1 MRPQAGS
8 YTGWPVFF
16 RSHVRKKRPP
26 FPAGLLTRSLHGFMN
41 PPSLAPVPPT
51 PAEDAGR
58 LLEQGLVQH
67 RAGRLA
73 EALQVYESLLS
84 RFPEHADAL
93 HLTGEALYRQGR
105 AKLALNYVNRAIAKS
120 PHHFYFNTR
129 ATIFMHLGLANEA
142 QQDLRRAI
150 KAQANYPEAYVNLS
164 AVYRQQKK
172 FRQARDAAAEATRLA
187 PQVPAAW
194 NNAGAIDMEQDRFDD
209 AIAQF
214 QRALSLDARYAA
226 AHKNIGK
233 IRAHQ
238 KDWTAALA
246 SFEQAA
252 ADPLDVEASFMLSRA
267 LQNCGRQED
276 AIAPMQHAM
285 RRWPAEAR
293 HKALS
298 DPEGMA
304 ALYGVCGA
312 LEGASMRF
320 AESAELYRLALE
332 SLPEHELLLNNL
344 GTVNFR
350 LGHFDTAIE
359 VLKKALEV
367 HPRQVLARC
376 NLGVT
381 YVMAGRSK
389 AAIAE
394 FEQCLRDD
402 PGFMPAM
409 VWMLGEK
416 AHIAD
421 WNGVPEL
428 RARIAALLDDPAN
441 DQTVSSFILMSNY
454 DDARRLMNWTRR
466 SATLADRNTGI
477 RPFADAGA
485 RRTAPRIRV
494 GYYSFDFR
502 NHPVAHLTAELYGL
516 HDRGAFEVFVYS
528 YGPDDGH
535 PARARIAASAE
546 HFVDMHGQSIQQMAE
561 RIREDEIDILID
573 LSGDTRGAKPQVMAY
588 RAAPA
593 QLMWLGYMG
602 TSGTPSYDYLVSDN
616 FLSPPGT
623 EDCYTEKLLRLPET
637 FQVID
642 SKRPVSPRKATRA
655 EHGLPEDA
663 FVLCNFSQSFKIQP
677 ETFDAWVRIVQGI
690 PNAVLW
696 LAQGPEGFEQNL
708 RTQWDEAGLAPGR
721 LIVSPRMPVDQHLA
735 RIGLA
740 DLFIDTF
747 PYSSGAT
754 ANDVLWSGVPLLALT
769 GTTMVSRMAGSLLGA
784 IGLPELVAA
793 NHAEYVR
800 KAVHYATHPGEL
812 AALRARLAA
821 AKAARRGY
829 FDTPRF
835 VRHLEDGFRQIAA
848 RHREGLPAA
857 HIDVAPRPQEK

>member
-1 MRPQAGS
+1 
-8 YTGWPVFF
+8 
-16 RSHVRKKRPP
+16 
-26 FPAGLLTRSLHGFMN
+26 MN
-41 PPSLAPVPPT
+41 SPSLAPAPVT
-51 PAEDAGR
+51 SASDATS
-58 LLEQGLVQH
+58 LLEQGLSLH
-67 RAGRLA
+67 RVGRFA
-73 EALQVYESLLS
+73 EALQVYENLLS
-84 RFPEHADAL
+84 LFPEHADAL

-105 AKLALNYVNRAIAKS
+105 PKLALNYVNRAIAQS

-129 ATIFMHLGLANEA
+129 ATIFMHMGLLAEA

-150 KAQANYPEAYVNLS
+150 KALPNYPEAYVNLS

-172 FRQARDAAAEATRLA
+172 FRQAREAAAEATRLA

-194 NNAGAIDMEQDRFDD
+194 NNAGAIDMEQNRFDE
-209 AIAQF
+209 AVEQF
-214 QRALSLDARYAA
+214 MQALKLDQGYAT

-238 KDWTAALA
+238 KDWAGALT
-246 SFEQAA
+246 SLERAA
-252 ADPLDVEASFMLSRA
+252 ADPLDFEASYLLARA
-267 LQNCGRQED
+267 LLNGGRGED

-285 RRWPAEAR
+285 RNWSAEDR

-298 DPEGMA
+298 DPEGVA
-304 ALYGVCGA
+304 ALYGVCGT

-320 AESAELYRLALE
+320 NESAELYKLALE
-332 SLPEHELLLNNL
+332 SLPENESLLNNL

-350 LGHFDTAIE
+350 LGDYDKAIQ

-381 YVMAGRSK
+381 YVMAGQSET
-389 AAIAE
+389 AIAE

-402 PGFMPAM
+402 PNFMPAM
-409 VWMLGEK
+409 VWQLGER
-416 AHIAD
+416 AHIAR
-421 WNGVPEL
+421 WEGVPEL
-428 RARIAALLDDPAN
+428 RARIAAHLDNPSN
-441 DQTVSSFILMSNY
+441 DQTVSSFILMSSY
-454 DDARRLMNWTRR
+454 DDAQRLKTWTQR
-466 SATLADRNTGI
+466 SAELTDKTVNI
-477 RPFADAGA
+477 KPFADAGA
-485 RRTAPRIRV
+485 RRTSPRIRV

-502 NHPVAHLTAELYGL
+502 NHPVAHLTAELFAL
-516 HDRGAFEVFVYS
+516 HDRKDFEVFAYS

-535 PARARIAASAE
+535 PARARIAGSVE

-561 RIREDEIDILID
+561 RIREDEVDILID

-588 RAAPA
+588 HAAPA

-602 TSGTPSYDYLVSDN
+602 TSGTPNYDYLVSDN

-642 SKRPVSPRKATRA
+642 TKRPVNPHKATRA
-655 EHGLPEDA
+655 GHGLPEDA

-690 PNAVLW
+690 PDSVLW
-696 LAQGPEGFEQNL
+696 LAQGPNGFEQNL
-708 RTQWDEAGLAPGR
+708 RAHWEKAGLAPER

-754 ANDVLWSGVPLLALT
+754 ANDVLWSGVPLLALA
-769 GTTMVSRMAGSLLGA
+769 GSTMVSRMAGSLLGA
-784 IGLPELVAA
+784 IGLPELVAT
-793 NHAEYVR
+793 NHAEYVQ
-800 KAVHYATHPGEL
+800 KAVHYATHPDEL
-812 AALRARLAA
+812 AALRARLIA
-821 AKAARRGY
+821 AKEARRGY

-835 VRHLEDGFRQIAA
+835 VRHLEDGFRHIAA
-848 RHREGLPAA
+848 RSREGMPAE
-857 HIDVAPRPQEK
+857 HVSVALRPLEK

>member
-1 MRPQAGS
+1 
-8 YTGWPVFF
+8 V
-16 RSHVRKKRPP
+16 
-26 FPAGLLTRSLHGFMN
+26 LHRQ
-41 PPSLAPVPPT
+41 
-51 PAEDAGR
+51 GR
-58 LLEQGLVQH
+58 F
-67 RAGRLA
+67 A
-73 EALQVYESLLS
+73 EALQAYEHLLS

-105 AKLALNYVNRAIAKS
+105 PKLALNCVNRAIARS

-129 ATIFMHLGLANEA
+129 ATIFMHMGLLAEA

-150 KAQANYPEAYVNLS
+150 KAFPNYPEAYVNLS

-172 FRQARDAAAEATRLA
+172 FRQAREAAADATRLA
-187 PQVPAAW
+187 PQAPAAW
-194 NNAGAIDMEQDRFDD
+194 NNAGAIDMEQDRFDE
-209 AIAQF
+209 AIVQF
-214 QRALSLDARYAA
+214 DQALKLDPGYTS

-238 KDWTAALA
+238 KDWAAALA
-246 SFEQAA
+246 SLERAA
-252 ADPLDVEASFMLSRA
+252 ADPRDFEASYLLARA
-267 LQNCGRQED
+267 LLSAGRAED

-285 RRWPAEAR
+285 RNWPAEER

-298 DPEGMA
+298 DPEGVA

-312 LEGASMRF
+312 LEGVSMRF
-320 AESAELYRLALE
+320 TESAELYKLALE

-350 LGHFDTAIE
+350 LGRFDTAIE

-381 YVMAGRSK
+381 YVMAGQSE

-402 PGFMPAM
+402 PSFMPAM

-428 RARIAALLDDPAN
+428 REKIAAHLDNPGN

-454 DDARRLMNWTRR
+454 DDAARLMAWTQR
-466 SATLADRNTGI
+466 SAALADRNAAI
-477 RPFADAGA
+477 KPFSDAGA
-485 RRTAPRIRV
+485 RRTSPRIRV

-502 NHPVAHLTAELYGL
+502 NHPVAHLTAELFGR
-516 HDRGAFEVFVYS
+516 HDRKDFEVFAYS

-535 PARARIAASAE
+535 PARARIAASVE
-546 HFVDMHGQSIQQMAE
+546 HFVDMQGQSIQQMAE
-561 RIREDEIDILID
+561 RIREDEVDILID

-588 RAAPA
+588 HAAPA

-602 TSGTPSYDYLVSDN
+602 TSGTPNYDYLVSDN

-623 EDCYTEKLLRLPET
+623 EACYSEKLLRLPET

-642 SKRPVSPRKATRA
+642 SQRPTSSRKATRA
-655 EHGLPEDA
+655 DHGLPDDA

-677 ETFDAWVRIVQGI
+677 EMFAAWVRIVQRI

-696 LAQGPEGFEQNL
+696 LAQGPSGFEDNL
-708 RTQWDEAGLAPGR
+708 RAQWAAAGLPPQR
-721 LIVSPRMPVDQHLA
+721 LIVSPRMPIDEHLA
-735 RIGLA
+735 RIGLG

-754 ANDVLWSGVPLLALT
+754 ANDVLWAGVPLLALT

-793 NHAEYVR
+793 SHDDYVE
-800 KAVHYATHPGEL
+800 KAVYCATHPDEL
-812 AALRARLAA
+812 AVLRSRLAA
-821 AKAARRGY
+821 AKEARSGY

-848 RHREGLPAA
+848 RSREGLPAE
-857 HIDVAPRPQEK
+857 HISVALRPPGK

>member
-1 MRPQAGS
+1 MNS
-8 YTGWPVFF
+8 
-16 RSHVRKKRPP
+16 
-26 FPAGLLTRSLHGFMN
+26 PASALS
-41 PPSLAPVPPT
+41 
-51 PAEDAGR
+51 AEDAGR
-58 LLEQGLVQH
+58 LLQQGLALH
-67 RAGRLA
+67 REGRFA
-73 EALQVYESLLS
+73 EALQVYATLLAHV
-84 RFPEHADAL
+84 PGHADAL

-105 AKLALNYVNRAIAKS
+105 PKLALNYVNGAIARS

-129 ATIFMHLGLANEA
+129 ATIFMQLGLPAEA

-150 KAQANYPEAYVNLS
+150 KAQPGYAEAHVNLS

-172 FRQARDAAAEATRLA
+172 FRQASEAAAEATRLA

-194 NNAGAIDMEQDRFDD
+194 NNAGAIDMEQDRFDE

-214 QRALSLDARYAA
+214 QRALALDPNYAA

-238 KDWTAALA
+238 KDWPAAVDA
-246 SFEQAA
+246 MARAA
-252 ADPLDVEASFMLSRA
+252 ADPRDLEASFLLSKA
-267 LQNCGRQED
+267 LQGSGRVEE

-285 RRWPAEAR
+285 RNWPAEER
-293 HKALS
+293 HKALA
-298 DPEGMA
+298 DPDGVA
-304 ALYGVCGA
+304 ALYGICGA
-312 LEGASMRF
+312 LEGVSMRF

-344 GTVNFR
+344 GTANFR
-350 LGHFDTAIE
+350 LGQYGSAIE
-359 VLKKALEV
+359 ALKKALQA

-381 YVMAGRSK
+381 YVMSGRSE

-402 PGFMPAM
+402 PQFMPAM
-409 VWMLGEK
+409 VWLLGEK

-421 WNGVPEL
+421 WQGVPAL
-428 RARIAALLDDPAN
+428 RASIASLLDRPDN
-441 DQTVSSFILMSNY
+441 DQTVSSFILMSHY
-454 DDARRLMNWTRR
+454 DDARRLMEWTRR
-466 SATLADRNTGI
+466 GAALADAGTGI
-477 RPFADAGA
+477 QPFADRSA
-485 RRTAPRIRV
+485 RRNSPRIRV

-502 NHPVAHLTAELYGL
+502 NHPVAHLTAELFSR
-516 HDRGAFEVFVYS
+516 HDRKDFEVFVYS

-535 PARARIAASAE
+535 PARARIAAAAE
-546 HFVDMHGQSIQQMAE
+546 HFVDMHGQSIRQMAQ
-561 RIREDEIDILID
+561 RIREDELDILVD

-588 RAAPA
+588 HAAPA

-602 TSGTPSYDYLVSDN
+602 TSGTPNYDYLVSDN

-623 EDCYTEKLLRLPET
+623 EGAYTEKLLRMPET

-642 SKRPVSPRKATRA
+642 TQRPVNPHKATRA
-655 EHGLPEDA
+655 AHGLPEDA

-677 ETFDAWVRIVQGI
+677 ETFDAWVRIVREI

-696 LAQGPEGFEQNL
+696 LAQGPEGFERNL
-708 RTQWDEAGLAPGR
+708 RNQWEAAGLGSER

-769 GTTMVSRMAGSLLGA
+769 GTTMVSRMAGSLMGA

-793 NHAEYVR
+793 NHDEYVQ
-800 KAVHYATHPGEL
+800 KAVHCATHPQEL

-821 AKAARRGY
+821 ARDARRGY

-848 RHREGLPAA
+848 RSRQGLPAA
-857 HIDVAPRPQEK
+857 HVDVAARPQDK

>member
-1 MRPQAGS
+1 
-8 YTGWPVFF
+8 
-16 RSHVRKKRPP
+16 
-26 FPAGLLTRSLHGFMN
+26 MN
-41 PPSLAPVPPT
+41 PPSLAPAPSI
-51 PAEDAGR
+51 PAANAGQ
-58 LLEQGLVQH
+58 LLEQGLALH
-67 RAGRLA
+67 RVGRFA
-73 EALQVYESLLS
+73 EALQVYEALLS
-84 RFPEHADAL
+84 LFPDHADAL
-93 HLTGEALYRQGR
+93 HLSGEALYRQGR
-105 AKLALNYVNRAIAKS
+105 PKLALNYVNRAIARS

-129 ATIFMHLGLANEA
+129 ATIFMHMGLPAEA

-150 KAQANYPEAYVNLS
+150 KAQPNYPEAYVNLS

-172 FRQARDAAAEATRLA
+172 FRQAREAAAEATRLA
-187 PQVPAAW
+187 PQAPAAW
-194 NNAGAIDMEQDRFDD
+194 NNAGAIDMEQDRFDE

-214 QRALSLDARYAA
+214 SQALALDPGYAA

-238 KDWTAALA
+238 KDWAAALG
-246 SFEQAA
+246 SYEQAA
-252 ADPLDVEASFMLSRA
+252 ADPMDCEAAFMLSRA
-267 LQNCGRQED
+267 LQACGRIEE
-276 AIAPMQHAM
+276 AIAPMQRAM
-285 RRWPAEAR
+285 RNWPAEER

-298 DPEGMA
+298 DPEGVA

-312 LEGASMRF
+312 LEGVSMRF
-320 AESAELYRLALE
+320 GESAELYRLALE

-350 LGHFDTAIE
+350 LGRFDTAIE
-359 VLKKALEV
+359 VLKRALEV

-381 YVMAGRSK
+381 YVMAGQSK
-389 AAIAE
+389 EAIAE

-402 PGFMPAM
+402 PDFMPAM

-428 RARIAALLDDPAN
+428 RERIATLLDNPSN

-454 DDARRLMNWTRR
+454 DDARRLMNWTQR
-466 SATLADRNTGI
+466 SALLADRNAAI

-485 RRTAPRIRV
+485 RRTSPRIRV
-494 GYYSFDFR
+494 GYFSFDFR
-502 NHPVAHLTAELYGL
+502 NHPVAHLTAELYGQ
-516 HDRGAFEVFVYS
+516 HDRKEFEVFVYS

-535 PARARIAASAE
+535 PARARIASSVE
-546 HFVDMHGQSIQQMAE
+546 HFVDMQGQSIQQMAE
-561 RIREDEIDILID
+561 RIRDDEIDILVD

-588 RAAPA
+588 HAAPA

-602 TSGTPSYDYLVSDN
+602 TSGTPNYDYLVSDN

-623 EDCYTEKLLRLPET
+623 EDCYSEKLLRLPET

-642 SKRPVSPRKATRA
+642 TKRPTNPHRPTRA
-655 EHGLPEDA
+655 EHGLPDDA

-677 ETFDAWVRIVQGI
+677 ETFEAWVRIVQGI
-690 PNAVLW
+690 PNSVLW
-696 LAQGPEGFEQNL
+696 LAQGPNGFEQNL
-708 RTQWDEAGLAPGR
+708 RAQWEKAGLPAQR

-769 GTTMVSRMAGSLLGA
+769 GTTMVSRMAGSLLHA
-784 IGLPELVAA
+784 IGLPELVAT
-793 NHAEYVR
+793 NHAEYVS
-800 KAVHYATHPGEL
+800 KAIHYATHPEEL
-812 AALRARLAA
+812 ASLRSRLAR
-821 AKAARRGY
+821 AKDTRSGY

-835 VRHLEDGFRQIAA
+835 VRHLEDGYRQIAA
-848 RHREGLPAA
+848 RSREGLPAA
-857 HIDVAPRPQEK
+857 HVDVAARALEK

>member
-1 MRPQAGS
+1 
-8 YTGWPVFF
+8 
-16 RSHVRKKRPP
+16 
-26 FPAGLLTRSLHGFMN
+26 MN
-41 PPSLAPVPPT
+41 SPSLASAPST
-51 PAEDAGR
+51 SAADAGS
-58 LLEQGLVQH
+58 LLEQGLVLH
-67 RAGRLA
+67 RVGRFA
-73 EALQVYESLLS
+73 EAIQVYEALLS

-105 AKLALNYVNRAIAKS
+105 PKLALNYVNRAIARS

-129 ATIFMHLGLANEA
+129 ATIFMHMGLPAEA
-142 QQDLRRAI
+142 QQDLHRAI
-150 KAQANYPEAYVNLS
+150 KALPNYPEAYVNLS

-172 FRQARDAAAEATRLA
+172 FRQAREAAAEATRLA
-187 PQVPAAW
+187 PQAPAAW
-194 NNAGAIDMEQDRFDD
+194 NNAGAIDMEQDRFDE
-209 AIAQF
+209 AIVQF
-214 QRALSLDARYAA
+214 HQALALDPGYAA

-238 KDWTAALA
+238 KDWAAALD
-246 SFEQAA
+246 SYERAA
-252 ADPLDVEASFMLSRA
+252 ANQQDCEAAFMLSRA
-267 LQNCGRQED
+267 LQSCGRTEES
-276 AIAPMQHAM
+276 IAPMQRAM
-285 RRWPAEAR
+285 RNWPAEER

-298 DPEGMA
+298 DPEGVA

-312 LEGASMRF
+312 LEGVSMRF
-320 AESAELYRLALE
+320 AESAELYKLALE

-344 GTVNFR
+344 GTANFR
-350 LGHFDTAIE
+350 LGRFDTAIE

-381 YVMAGRSK
+381 YVMAGQSE

-402 PGFMPAM
+402 PDFMPAM

-416 AHIAD
+416 AHIAE
-421 WNGVPEL
+421 WSGVPEL
-428 RARIAALLDDPAN
+428 RARIAALLDNPNN

-454 DDARRLMNWTRR
+454 DDARRLMNWTQR

-502 NHPVAHLTAELYGL
+502 NHPVAHLTAELYGQ
-516 HDRGAFEVFVYS
+516 HDRKDFEIFVYS

-573 LSGDTRGAKPQVMAY
+573 LSGDTRGAKPQIMAY
-588 RAAPA
+588 HAAPA

-602 TSGTPSYDYLVSDN
+602 TSGTPNYDYLVSDN

-642 SKRPVSPRKATRA
+642 TKRPVNPHKATRA

-677 ETFDAWVRIVQGI
+677 ETFEAWVRIVQGI
-690 PNAVLW
+690 PNSVLW
-696 LAQGPEGFEQNL
+696 LAQGPHGFEHNL
-708 RTQWDEAGLAPGR
+708 RAQWDKAGLPAGR

-784 IGLPELVAA
+784 IGLPELVAT
-793 NHAEYVR
+793 NHDEYVA
-800 KAVHYATHPGEL
+800 KAVHYATHPEEL

-821 AKAARRGY
+821 AKDARHGY

-848 RHREGLPAA
+848 RSREGLPAA
-857 HIDVAPRPQEK
+857 HVDVAPRSLEK

>member
-1 MRPQAGS
+1 
-8 YTGWPVFF
+8 
-16 RSHVRKKRPP
+16 
-26 FPAGLLTRSLHGFMN
+26 MN
-41 PPSLAPVPPT
+41 PPSLAPAPSI
-51 PAEDAGR
+51 PAANAGQ
-58 LLEQGLVQH
+58 LLEQGLALH
-67 RAGRLA
+67 RVGRFA
-73 EALQVYESLLS
+73 EALQVYEALLS
-84 RFPEHADAL
+84 LFPDHADAL
-93 HLTGEALYRQGR
+93 HLSGEALYRQGR
-105 AKLALNYVNRAIAKS
+105 PKLALNYVNRAIARS

-129 ATIFMHLGLANEA
+129 ATIFMHMGLPNEA

-150 KAQANYPEAYVNLS
+150 KAQPNYPEAYVNLS

-172 FRQARDAAAEATRLA
+172 FRQAREAAAEATRLA
-187 PQVPAAW
+187 PQAPAAW
-194 NNAGAIDMEQDRFDD
+194 NNAGAIDMEQDRFDE

-214 QRALSLDARYAA
+214 GRALALDPGYAA

-238 KDWTAALA
+238 KDWAAA
-246 SFEQAA
+246 VDSYAHAA
-252 ADPLDVEASFMLSRA
+252 ADPMDCEAAFMLSRA
-267 LQNCGRQED
+267 LQACGRIEE
-276 AIAPMQHAM
+276 AIEPMQRAM
-285 RRWPAEAR
+285 RNWPAEER

-298 DPEGMA
+298 DPEGVA

-312 LEGASMRF
+312 LEGVSMRF
-320 AESAELYRLALE
+320 AESAELYKLALE

-350 LGHFDTAIE
+350 LGRFDTAIE
-359 VLKKALEV
+359 VLKRALEV

-381 YVMAGRSK
+381 YVMAGQSK
-389 AAIAE
+389 EAIAE

-402 PGFMPAM
+402 PDFMPAM

-421 WNGVPEL
+421 WSGVPEL
-428 RARIAALLDDPAN
+428 RERIAALLDNPSN

-454 DDARRLMNWTRR
+454 DDARRLMNWTQR
-466 SATLADRNTGI
+466 SALLADRNAAI

-485 RRTAPRIRV
+485 RRTSPRIRV
-494 GYYSFDFR
+494 GYFSFDFR
-502 NHPVAHLTAELYGL
+502 NHPVAHLTAELYGQ
-516 HDRGAFEVFVYS
+516 HDRKEFEVFVYS

-535 PARARIAASAE
+535 PARARIASSVE
-546 HFVDMHGQSIQQMAE
+546 HFVDLQGQSIQQMAE
-561 RIREDEIDILID
+561 RIRDDEIDILVD

-588 RAAPA
+588 HAAPA

-602 TSGTPSYDYLVSDN
+602 TSGTPNYDYLVSDN

-623 EDCYTEKLLRLPET
+623 EDCYSEKLLRLPET

-642 SKRPVSPRKATRA
+642 TKRPTNPHRPTRA
-655 EHGLPEDA
+655 EHGLPDDA

-677 ETFDAWVRIVQGI
+677 ETFEAWVRIVQGI
-690 PNAVLW
+690 PNSVLW
-696 LAQGPEGFEQNL
+696 LAQGPNGFEQNL
-708 RTQWDEAGLAPGR
+708 RAQWEKAGLPAQR

-769 GTTMVSRMAGSLLGA
+769 GTTMVSRMAGSLLHA
-784 IGLPELVAA
+784 IGLPELVAT
-793 NHAEYVR
+793 NHAEYVS
-800 KAVHYATHPGEL
+800 KAIHYATHPEEL
-812 AALRARLAA
+812 ASLRSRLAR
-821 AKAARRGY
+821 AKDTRSGY

-835 VRHLEDGFRQIAA
+835 VRHLEDGYRQIAA
-848 RHREGLPAA
+848 RSREGLPAA
-857 HIDVAPRPQEK
+857 HVDVVPRALEK

>member
-1 MRPQAGS
+1 
-8 YTGWPVFF
+8 
-16 RSHVRKKRPP
+16 
-26 FPAGLLTRSLHGFMN
+26 MN
-41 PPSLAPVPPT
+41 SSSLAPAPST
-51 PAEDAGR
+51 PAADAGQ
-58 LLEQGLVQH
+58 LLEQGLALH
-67 RAGRLA
+67 RVGRFA
-73 EALQVYESLLS
+73 EAIQVYEALLS

-105 AKLALNYVNRAIAKS
+105 SKLALNYVNRAIARS

-129 ATIFMHLGLANEA
+129 ATIFMHMGLPNEA

-150 KAQANYPEAYVNLS
+150 KTQPHYPEAYVNLS

-172 FRQARDAAAEATRLA
+172 FRQAREAAAEATRLA
-187 PQVPAAW
+187 PQAPAAW
-194 NNAGAIDMEQDRFDD
+194 NNAGAIDMEQDRFDE
-209 AIAQF
+209 AIVQF
-214 QRALSLDARYAA
+214 RQALALDGNYGA

-238 KDWTAALA
+238 KDWAAALDSYA
-246 SFEQAA
+246 HAA
-252 ADPLDVEASFMLSRA
+252 ADPLDCEAAFMLSRA
-267 LQNCGRQED
+267 LQACGRIEE
-276 AIAPMQHAM
+276 AIEPMQRAM
-285 RRWPAEAR
+285 RNWSAEER

-298 DPEGMA
+298 DPEGVA

-312 LEGASMRF
+312 LEGVSMRF

-344 GTVNFR
+344 GTANFR
-350 LGHFDTAIE
+350 LGRFDTAIE

-389 AAIAE
+389 EAIAE

-402 PGFMPAM
+402 PDFMPAM

-428 RARIAALLDDPAN
+428 RERIAALLDNPSN

-454 DDARRLMNWTRR
+454 DDARRLMNWTQR
-466 SATLADRNTGI
+466 SALLADRNAAI

-485 RRTAPRIRV
+485 RRTSPRIRV

-502 NHPVAHLTAELYGL
+502 NHPVAHLTAELYGQ
-516 HDRGAFEVFVYS
+516 HDRKDFEVFVYS

-546 HFVDMHGQSIQQMAE
+546 HFVDLQGQSIQQMAE
-561 RIREDEIDILID
+561 RIREDEIDILVD

-588 RAAPA
+588 HAAPA

-602 TSGTPSYDYLVSDN
+602 TSGTPNYDYLVSDN

-623 EDCYTEKLLRLPET
+623 EDCYSEKLLRLPET

-642 SKRPVSPRKATRA
+642 TKRPVNPHRPTRA

-677 ETFDAWVRIVQGI
+677 ETFEAWVRIVQGI
-690 PNAVLW
+690 PNSVLW
-696 LAQGPEGFEQNL
+696 LAQGPNGFEQNL
-708 RTQWDEAGLAPGR
+708 RAQWEKAGLATER

-769 GTTMVSRMAGSLLGA
+769 GTTMVSRMAGSLLRA

-793 NHAEYVR
+793 SHEEYVH
-800 KAVHYATHPGEL
+800 KAVHYATHPDEL
-812 AALRARLAA
+812 ADLRGRLAA
-821 AKAARRGY
+821 AKDARRGY

-835 VRHLEDGFRQIAA
+835 VRHLEDGYRQIAA
-848 RHREGLPAA
+848 RSREGLPAA
-857 HIDVAPRPQEK
+857 HVDVAPRALEK

>member
-1 MRPQAGS
+1 MTTSSIA
-8 YTGWPVFF
+8 
-16 RSHVRKKRPP
+16 
-26 FPAGLLTRSLHGFMN
+26 PA
-41 PPSLAPVPPT
+41 
-51 PAEDAGR
+51 PATFEENAKADASA
-58 LLEQGLVQH
+58 LLEQGLALH
-67 RAGRLA
+67 RQGRLA
-73 EALQVYESLLS
+73 EALQIYQALLS
-84 RFPEHADAL
+84 RFPGHADAL

-105 AKLALNYVNRAIAKS
+105 PRLALNHVNQAIAQS

-129 ATIFMHLGLANEA
+129 ATIFMHLNLLAEA

-150 KAQANYPEAYVNLS
+150 KAFANYPEAYINLS

-172 FRQARDAAAEATRLA
+172 FRQAREAAADATRLA
-187 PQVPAAW
+187 PHAPAAW
-194 NNAGAIDMEQDRFDD
+194 NNAGAIDMEQDRFDE
-209 AIAQF
+209 AVLHF
-214 QRALSLDARYAA
+214 QQALKLDANYTA

-238 KDWTAALA
+238 KDWTGALA
-246 SFEQAA
+246 SLEPAA
-252 ADPLDVEASFMLSRA
+252 ADPRDLEASYLLSRA
-267 LQNCGRQED
+267 LLSAGRPGD

-285 RRWPAEAR
+285 RNWPAEER

-298 DPEGMA
+298 DPEGVA

-312 LEGASMRF
+312 LEGVSMRF
-320 AESAELYRLALE
+320 AESAELYKIALD

-367 HPRQVLARC
+367 HPKQVLARC

-381 YVMAGRSK
+381 YVMAGQSE
-389 AAIAE
+389 AAIAQ
-394 FEQCLRDD
+394 FEQCLRDA
-402 PGFMPAM
+402 PNFMPAM

-421 WNGVPEL
+421 WRGVPEL
-428 RARIAALLDDPAN
+428 REKIATLLDTPGN

-454 DDARRLMNWTRR
+454 DDARRLMAWTQR
-466 SATLADRNTGI
+466 SAALADRNVGI
-477 RPFADAGA
+477 QPFADAGA
-485 RRTAPRIRV
+485 LRTSPRIRV

-502 NHPVAHLTAELYGL
+502 NHPVAHLTAELFAR
-516 HDRGAFEVFVYS
+516 HDRKDFEVFAYS

-535 PARARIAASAE
+535 PARARIASSAE
-546 HFVDMHGQSIQQMAE
+546 HFVDMQGQSIQQMAE
-561 RIREDEIDILID
+561 RIREDEVDILID

-602 TSGTPSYDYLVSDN
+602 TSGTPNYDYLVSDN

-623 EDCYTEKLLRLPET
+623 EDCYSEKLLRLPET

-642 SKRPVSPRKATRA
+642 SQRPTNPQKATRA
-655 EHGLPEDA
+655 DHGLPEDA

-677 ETFDAWVRIVQGI
+677 ETFAAWVRIVRRI

-696 LAQGPEGFEQNL
+696 LAQGPNGFETNL
-708 RTQWDEAGLAPGR
+708 RAQWEAAGLPAER
-721 LIVSPRMPVDQHLA
+721 LIVSPRMPIDRHLA

-754 ANDVLWSGVPLLALT
+754 ANDVLWAGVPLLALT

-784 IGLPELVAA
+784 IGLPELVATTRD
-793 NHAEYVR
+793 EYVE
-800 KAVHYATHPGEL
+800 KAVHYATRRDEL
-812 AALRARLAA
+812 AVLRGRLAE
-821 AKAARRGY
+821 AKDARRGY

-848 RHREGLPAA
+848 RSREGLPPA
-857 HIDVAPRPQEK
+857 HIGVALRPLEK

>member
-1 MRPQAGS
+1 MTSSSIA
-8 YTGWPVFF
+8 
-16 RSHVRKKRPP
+16 
-26 FPAGLLTRSLHGFMN
+26 PAPATSGDD
-41 PPSLAPVPPT
+41 AP
-51 PAEDAGR
+51 R
-58 LLEQGLVQH
+58 MLEQGLVLH
-67 RAGRLA
+67 RQGQFAQ
-73 EALQVYESLLS
+73 ALQVYENLLS
-84 RFPEHADAL
+84 RFPQHADAL

-105 AKLALNYVNRAIAKS
+105 PKLALNYVNRAIALS
-120 PHHFYFNTR
+120 AHHFYFNTR
-129 ATIFMHLGLANEA
+129 ATIFMHMGLLAEA
-142 QQDLRRAI
+142 QQDLKRAI
-150 KAQANYPEAYVNLS
+150 KALPNYPAAYINLS

-172 FRQARDAAAEATRLA
+172 FRQAREAAADATRLA
-187 PQVPAAW
+187 PDAPAAW
-194 NNAGAIDMEQDRFDD
+194 NNAGAIDMEQDRFDE
-209 AIAQF
+209 AVAQF
-214 QRALSLDARYAA
+214 EQALKLDPGYTS

-238 KDWTAALA
+238 KDWAGALA
-246 SFEQAA
+246 SLEKAA
-252 ADPLDVEASFMLSRA
+252 ADPRDFEASYLLARA
-267 LQNCGRQED
+267 LLNAGRTEE

-285 RRWPAEAR
+285 RNWPAEER

-298 DPEGMA
+298 DPEGVA

-312 LEGASMRF
+312 LEGVSMRF
-320 AESAELYRLALE
+320 GESAELYKLALE

-359 VLKKALEV
+359 VLKKALAV
-367 HPRQVLARC
+367 HPKQVLARC

-381 YVMAGRSK
+381 YVMAGQSE

-402 PGFMPAM
+402 PNFMPAM

-421 WNGVPEL
+421 WLGVPEL
-428 RARIAALLDDPAN
+428 REKIAAHLDTPGN

-454 DDARRLMNWTRR
+454 DDARKLMTWTQR
-466 SATLADRNTGI
+466 SARLADRNAGI
-477 RPFADAGA
+477 KPFADAAA
-485 RRTAPRIRV
+485 RRTSPRIRV

-502 NHPVAHLTAELYGL
+502 NHPVAHLTAELFAR
-516 HDRGAFEVFVYS
+516 HDRKDFEVFAYS

-535 PARARIAASAE
+535 PARARIAASVE
-546 HFVDMHGQSIQQMAE
+546 HFVDMQGQSIQQMAE
-561 RIREDEIDILID
+561 RIREDDVDILVD

-588 RAAPA
+588 HAAPA

-602 TSGTPSYDYLVSDN
+602 TSGTPNYDYLVSDN

-623 EDCYTEKLLRLPET
+623 EDCYSEKLLRLPET

-642 SKRPVSPRKATRA
+642 SQRPTSSIRATRA
-655 EHGLPEDA
+655 DHGLPDDA

-677 ETFDAWVRIVQGI
+677 EMFAAWVRIVQRI

-696 LAQGPEGFEQNL
+696 LAQGPNGFEPNL
-708 RTQWDEAGLAPGR
+708 RAHWLAAGLPPER
-721 LIVSPRMPVDQHLA
+721 LIVSPRMPIDQHLA
-735 RIGLA
+735 RIGLG

-754 ANDVLWSGVPLLALT
+754 ANDVLWAGVPLLALA

-784 IGLPELVAA
+784 IGLPELVATS
-793 NHAEYVR
+793 HDDYVE

-812 AALRARLAA
+812 AELRSRLAA
-821 AKAARRGY
+821 AKEARRGY

-848 RHREGLPAA
+848 RNREGLASE
-857 HIDVAPRPQEK
+857 HVSVALHPLEN

>member
-1 MRPQAGS
+1 MNS
-8 YTGWPVFF
+8 
-16 RSHVRKKRPP
+16 
-26 FPAGLLTRSLHGFMN
+26 PA
-41 PPSLAPVPPT
+41 LAPSPIASAAF
-51 PAEDAGR
+51 AEDAGQ
-58 LLEQGLVQH
+58 LLEQGLTLH
-67 RAGRLA
+67 RVGRFA
-73 EALQVYESLLS
+73 EALRVYEHMLS
-84 RFPEHADAL
+84 RFPEQADAL

-105 AKLALNYVNRAIAKS
+105 PRLALNYVNRAIAQS
-120 PHHFYFNTR
+120 PHPFYFNTR
-129 ATIFMHLGLANEA
+129 ATIFMHIGLLAEA
-142 QQDLRRAI
+142 QQDLSRAI
-150 KAQANYPEAYVNLS
+150 KALPNYPEAYVNLS

-172 FRQARDAAAEATRLA
+172 IRQAREAAAEATRLA
-187 PQVPAAW
+187 PLAPAAW
-194 NNAGAIDMEQDRFDD
+194 NNAGAIDMEQNRFDE
-209 AIAQF
+209 AVAQF
-214 QRALSLDARYAA
+214 MQALKLDQNYTT

-238 KDWTAALA
+238 KDWAGALT
-246 SFEQAA
+246 SLERAA
-252 ADPLDVEASFMLSRA
+252 ADPLDFEASYLLARA
-267 LQNCGRQED
+267 LLSGGRAED

-285 RRWPAEAR
+285 RSWSAEDR
-293 HKALS
+293 HKVLS
-298 DPEGMA
+298 DPEGIT
-304 ALYGVCGA
+304 ALYGVCGT

-320 AESAELYRLALE
+320 DESAELYKLALE
-332 SLPEHELLLNNL
+332 SLPENELLLNNL

-350 LGHFDTAIE
+350 QGDYDKAIE
-359 VLKKALEV
+359 VLRKALEA

-381 YVMAGRSK
+381 YVMAGQSE

-402 PGFMPAM
+402 ANFMPAM

-416 AHIAD
+416 SHIARWD
-421 WNGVPEL
+421 GVPEL
-428 RARIAALLDDPAN
+428 RARIASLLDNPTN
-441 DQTVSSFILMSNY
+441 DQAVSSFILMSNY
-454 DDARRLMNWTRR
+454 DDARRLMSWTHR
-466 SATLADRNTGI
+466 SATLADKSSTI

-516 HDRGAFEVFVYS
+516 HDRKDFEVFVYS

-535 PARARIAASAE
+535 PARARIAASVE

-588 RAAPA
+588 HTAPA

-602 TSGTPSYDYLVSDN
+602 TSGSANYDYLVSDN

-642 SKRPVSPRKATRA
+642 TRRPVNPLKATRA
-655 EHGLPEDA
+655 AHGLPDDA

-677 ETFDAWVRIVQGI
+677 ETFDAWTRIVQGI

-696 LAQGPEGFEQNL
+696 LAQGPNGFEQNL
-708 RTQWDEAGLAPGR
+708 RAQWHKAGLAAER

-769 GTTMVSRMAGSLLGA
+769 GSTMVSRMAGSLLGA
-784 IGLPELVAA
+784 IGLPELVAT
-793 NHAEYVR
+793 NHAEYVQ
-800 KAVHYATHPGEL
+800 KAIHYATHPDEL
-812 AALRARLAA
+812 AALRARLVAT
-821 AKAARRGY
+821 KDARRGY
-829 FDTPRF
+829 FDTPRL

-848 RHREGLPAA
+848 RSREGLPAA
-857 HIDVAPRPQEK
+857 HVSVAPRPLEK

>member
-1 MRPQAGS
+1 MTTSSIAPE
-8 YTGWPVFF
+8 
-16 RSHVRKKRPP
+16 
-26 FPAGLLTRSLHGFMN
+26 PATSEVN
-41 PPSLAPVPPT
+41 APL
-51 PAEDAGR
+51 
-58 LLEQGLVQH
+58 LLEQGLVLH
-67 RAGRLA
+67 RQGQFA
-73 EALQVYESLLS
+73 EALQVYENLLA

-105 AKLALNYVNRAIAKS
+105 PRLALNYVNRAIARS

-129 ATIFMHLGLANEA
+129 ATIFMHMGLLAEA

-150 KAQANYPEAYVNLS
+150 QALPNYPEAYVNLS

-172 FRQARDAAAEATRLA
+172 FRQAREAAADATRLA
-187 PQVPAAW
+187 PQAPAAW
-194 NNAGAIDMEQDRFDD
+194 NNAGAIDMEQDRFDE
-209 AIAQF
+209 AVVQF
-214 QRALSLDARYAA
+214 QQALKLDPNYTT

-238 KDWTAALA
+238 KDWAGALA
-246 SFEQAA
+246 SLEQAA
-252 ADPLDVEASFMLSRA
+252 TDPRDFEASYLLARA
-267 LQNCGRQED
+267 LLSAGRTED

-285 RRWPAEAR
+285 RNWPAEER

-298 DPEGMA
+298 DPEGVA

-312 LEGASMRF
+312 LEGVSMRF
-320 AESAELYRLALE
+320 AESAELYKLALE

-381 YVMAGRSK
+381 YVMAGQSK

-402 PGFMPAM
+402 PNFMPAM

-428 RARIAALLDDPAN
+428 REKIAAHLDTPGN

-454 DDARRLMNWTRR
+454 DDARRLMTWTQR
-466 SATLADRNTGI
+466 SATLADKNAGI
-477 RPFADAGA
+477 KPFADAGA
-485 RRTAPRIRV
+485 RRTSPRIRV

-502 NHPVAHLTAELYGL
+502 NHPVAHLTAELFAR
-516 HDRGAFEVFVYS
+516 HDRKDFEVFAYS

-535 PARARIAASAE
+535 PARARIAASVE
-546 HFVDMHGQSIQQMAE
+546 HFVDMEGQSIQQMAE
-561 RIREDEIDILID
+561 RIREDEVDILID

-588 RAAPA
+588 HAAPA

-623 EDCYTEKLLRLPET
+623 EACYSEKLLRLPET

-642 SKRPVSPRKATRA
+642 SQRPTNSKKATRA
-655 EHGLPEDA
+655 DHGLPDDA

-677 ETFDAWVRIVQGI
+677 EMFAAWVRIVQRI

-696 LAQGPEGFEQNL
+696 LAQGPNGFEPNL
-708 RTQWDEAGLAPGR
+708 RAQWVAAGLPAER
-721 LIVSPRMPVDQHLA
+721 LIVSPRMPIDQHLA
-735 RIGLA
+735 RIGLG

-754 ANDVLWSGVPLLALT
+754 ANDVLWAGVPLLALT

-784 IGLPELVAA
+784 IGLPELVATS
-793 NHAEYVR
+793 HDDYVE
-800 KAVHYATHPGEL
+800 KAVHCATHPDEL
-812 AALRARLAA
+812 AVLRNRLAA
-821 AKAARRGY
+821 AKESRSGY

-835 VRHLEDGFRQIAA
+835 VQHLEDGFRQIAA
-848 RHREGLPAA
+848 RSREGLPPE
-857 HIDVAPRPQEK
+857 HIGVALRPLEK

>member
-1 MRPQAGS
+1 
-8 YTGWPVFF
+8 
-16 RSHVRKKRPP
+16 
-26 FPAGLLTRSLHGFMN
+26 MN
-41 PPSLAPVPPT
+41 SSALAPSPPLS
-51 PAEDAGR
+51 AEDAGR
-58 LLEQGLVQH
+58 LLEQGLTLH
-67 RAGRLA
+67 RVGRFA
-73 EALQVYESLLS
+73 QALQIYADLLH
-84 RFPEHADAL
+84 RVPEHADAL

-105 AKLALNYVNRAIAKS
+105 PRLALNYVNRAIAQS
-120 PHHFYFNTR
+120 QHPFYFNTR
-129 ATIFMHLGLANEA
+129 ATIFMHLGLLPEA
-142 QQDLRRAI
+142 QQDLSRAI
-150 KAQANYPEAYVNLS
+150 KALPNYPEAYVNLS

-172 FRQARDAAAEATRLA
+172 FRQARDAASQATRLA
-187 PQVPAAW
+187 PLVPAAW
-194 NNAGAIDMEQDRFDD
+194 NNAGAIDMEQNRFDE
-209 AIAQF
+209 ALGQF
-214 QRALSLDARYAA
+214 MQALKLDPKYTT

-238 KDWTAALA
+238 KDWSGALDSLA
-246 SFEQAA
+246 QAA
-252 ADPLDVEASFMLSRA
+252 ADPLDFEASYLLARA
-267 LQNCGRQED
+267 LLDGGRAQE

-285 RRWPAEAR
+285 RGWSAEDR
-293 HKALS
+293 HKVLS
-298 DPEGMA
+298 DPEGIA
-304 ALYGVCGA
+304 ALYGVCGT

-320 AESAELYRLALE
+320 DESAELYKLALE
-332 SLPEHELLLNNL
+332 SLPENELLLNNL

-350 LGHFDTAIE
+350 LGDYDKAIE
-359 VLKKALEV
+359 VLRKALEA

-381 YVMAGRSK
+381 YVMAGQSE

-402 PGFMPAM
+402 PAFMPAM

-416 AHIAD
+416 AHIAHWD
-421 WNGVPEL
+421 GVPEL
-428 RARIAALLDDPAN
+428 RARIASHLDNPAN
-441 DQTVSSFILMSNY
+441 DQAVSSFILMSNY
-454 DDARRLMNWTRR
+454 DDARRLKDWTQR
-466 SATLADRNTGI
+466 SATVADKASTI
-477 RPFADAGA
+477 KPFADAGA
-485 RRTAPRIRV
+485 RRASPRIRV

-516 HDRGAFEVFVYS
+516 HDRKDFEVFVYS

-588 RAAPA
+588 HTAPA

-602 TSGTPSYDYLVSDN
+602 TSGSTNYDYLVSDN
-616 FLSPPGT
+616 FLSPQGT

-642 SKRPVSPRKATRA
+642 TKRPVNPHKATRA
-655 EHGLPEDA
+655 AHGLPEDA

-690 PNAVLW
+690 PNSVLW
-696 LAQGPEGFEQNL
+696 LAQGPNGFEQNL
-708 RTQWDEAGLAPGR
+708 RAHWEKAGLAAER

-769 GTTMVSRMAGSLLGA
+769 GSTMVSRMAGSLLGA

-793 NHAEYVR
+793 NHAEYVA
-800 KAVHYATHPGEL
+800 KAIHYATHPDEL
-812 AALRARLAA
+812 AVLRARLAA
-821 AKAARRGY
+821 AKEARRGY

-848 RHREGLPAA
+848 RSREGLPAA
-857 HIDVAPRPQEK
+857 HVDVALRPPEN

>member
-1 MRPQAGS
+1 
-8 YTGWPVFF
+8 
-16 RSHVRKKRPP
+16 
-26 FPAGLLTRSLHGFMN
+26 MN
-41 PPSLAPVPPT
+41 SPSLAPAPAA

-58 LLEQGLVQH
+58 LLEQGLGLH
-67 RAGRLA
+67 RVGRFA
-73 EALQVYESLLS
+73 EALQVYEHLLS

-105 AKLALNYVNRAIAKS
+105 PKLALNYVNRAIART

-129 ATIFMHLGLANEA
+129 ATIFMHMGLLAEA
-142 QQDLRRAI
+142 QQDLRRAV
-150 KAQANYPEAYVNLS
+150 KAQPNYPEAYVNLS

-172 FRQARDAAAEATRLA
+172 FRQAREAAAEATRLA
-187 PQVPAAW
+187 PQAPAAW
-194 NNAGAIDMEQDRFDD
+194 NNAGAIDMEQDRFDE
-209 AIAQF
+209 AVEQF
-214 QRALSLDARYAA
+214 ARALGLDPGYIV

-238 KDWTAALA
+238 NDWTGALA
-246 SFEQAA
+246 SLEQAQTEPP
-252 ADPLDVEASFMLSRA
+252 DFEASYLLARA
-267 LQNCGRQED
+267 LIHCGRNED
-276 AIAPMQHAM
+276 AVSPMQRAM
-285 RRWPAEAR
+285 RHSTIEVRAR
-293 HKALS
+293 ALS
-298 DPEGMA
+298 EPDAMA
-304 ALYGVCGA
+304 ALYGVCA
-312 LEGASMRF
+312 TLEGAAMRF
-320 AESAELYRLALE
+320 GESAELYRLALE
-332 SLPEHELLLNNL
+332 SMPEQEALLNNL
-344 GTVNFR
+344 GANNFR
-350 LGHFDTAIE
+350 QGHYDAAIE
-359 VLKKALEV
+359 VLKKALEL
-367 HPRQVLARC
+367 HPGQVLARC

-381 YVMAGRSK
+381 YVMAGQSE

-394 FEQCLRDD
+394 FEQCMRDD
-402 PGFMPAM
+402 PDFMPAM
-409 VWMLGEK
+409 VWLLGEK
-416 AHIAD
+416 AHIARWD
-421 WNGVPEL
+421 GTPEL
-428 RARIAALLDDPAN
+428 RERIATRLDRPDN
-441 DQTVSSFILMSNY
+441 DQTASSFILMSNY
-454 DDARRLMNWTRR
+454 DDAKRLMAWTQR
-466 SATLADRNTGI
+466 SATLADTNAGI
-477 RPFADAGA
+477 RSFADAGA

-502 NHPVAHLTAELYGL
+502 NHPVAHLTAELFSL
-516 HDRGAFEVFVYS
+516 HDRNAFEVFVYS

-588 RAAPA
+588 HAAPA

-623 EDCYTEKLLRLPET
+623 ENCYTEKLLRLPET

-642 SKRPVSPRKATRA
+642 TQRPVNPRKATRA
-655 EHGLPEDA
+655 AHGLPEDA

-696 LAQGPEGFEQNL
+696 LAQGPDGFERNL
-708 RTQWDEAGLAPGR
+708 RAHWEAAGLAAER
-721 LIVSPRMPVDQHLA
+721 LVVSPRMPVDQHLA

-784 IGLPELVAA
+784 IGLPELVATD
-793 NHAEYVR
+793 HAAYVH
-800 KAVHYATHPGEL
+800 KAIHYATHPGEL

-821 AKAARRGY
+821 AKEARRGY

-848 RHREGLPAA
+848 RSRSGLAAA
-857 HIDVAPRPQEK
+857 HVDVALRPLEK

>member
-1 MRPQAGS
+1 MTTSSIAP
-8 YTGWPVFF
+8 
-16 RSHVRKKRPP
+16 
-26 FPAGLLTRSLHGFMN
+26 
-41 PPSLAPVPPT
+41 APVPS
-51 PAEDAGR
+51 EDVEDNAPR
-58 LLEQGLVQH
+58 LLEQGLVLH
-67 RAGRLA
+67 RQGLFA
-73 EALQVYESLLS
+73 EALKVYEKLLAQ
-84 RFPEHADAL
+84 FPANADAL

-105 AKLALNYVNRAIAKS
+105 PRLALNYVNRAIAQS
-120 PHHFYFNTR
+120 AHHFYFNTR
-129 ATIFMHLGLANEA
+129 ATIFMHLGLLAEA

-150 KAQANYPEAYVNLS
+150 KAFPNYPEAFVNLS
-164 AVYRQQKK
+164 AVYRQQKR
-172 FRQARDAAAEATRLA
+172 FRQAREAAADATRLA

-194 NNAGAIDMEQDRFDD
+194 NNAGAIDMEQDRFDE
-209 AIAQF
+209 AVLQF
-214 QRALSLDARYAA
+214 QQALKLDANYTA

-238 KDWTAALA
+238 KDWAGALA
-246 SFEQAA
+246 SLEQAA
-252 ADPLDVEASFMLSRA
+252 ADPRDFEASYLLARA
-267 LQNCGRQED
+267 LLSAGRTED

-285 RRWPAEAR
+285 RHWPAEER
-293 HKALS
+293 RKALS
-298 DPEGMA
+298 DPEGVA

-312 LEGASMRF
+312 LEGVSMRF
-320 AESAELYRLALE
+320 AESAELYQLALD

-359 VLKKALEV
+359 VLKKALAV
-367 HPRQVLARC
+367 HPKQVLARC

-381 YVMAGRSK
+381 YVMAGQSE

-402 PGFMPAM
+402 PNFMPAM

-421 WNGVPEL
+421 WRGVPEL
-428 RARIAALLDDPAN
+428 REKIAAHLDNPGN

-454 DDARRLMNWTRR
+454 DDARRLMAWTQR
-466 SATLADRNTGI
+466 SATLADKSAGI
-477 RPFADAGA
+477 KPFSDAADAGT
-485 RRTAPRIRV
+485 RRTSPRIRV

-502 NHPVAHLTAELYGL
+502 NHPVAHLTAELFAR
-516 HDRGAFEVFVYS
+516 HDRKDFEVFAYS

-535 PARARIAASAE
+535 PARARIAAAVE
-546 HFVDMHGQSIQQMAE
+546 HFVDMQGQSIQQMAE

-588 RAAPA
+588 HAAPA

-602 TSGTPSYDYLVSDN
+602 TSGTPNYDYLVSDN

-623 EDCYTEKLLRLPET
+623 EDCYSEKLLRLPET

-642 SKRPVSPRKATRA
+642 SQRPTSPAKATRA
-655 EHGLPEDA
+655 DHGLPEDA

-677 ETFDAWVRIVQGI
+677 ETFAAWVRIVQRI

-696 LAQGPEGFEQNL
+696 LAQGPSGFEPNL
-708 RTQWDEAGLAPGR
+708 RAQWEAAGLPAGR
-721 LIVSPRMPVDQHLA
+721 LVVSPRMPIDRHLA
-735 RIGLA
+735 RIGLG

-754 ANDVLWSGVPLLALT
+754 ANDVLWAGVPLLALT

-784 IGLPELVAA
+784 IGLPELVATSHDA
-793 NHAEYVR
+793 YVE
-800 KAVHYATHPGEL
+800 KAVHYATHPDEL
-812 AALRARLAA
+812 AALRARIAE

-848 RHREGLPAA
+848 RSRYGLPAE
-857 HIDVAPRPQEK
+857 HIAVALRPLEK

>member
-1 MRPQAGS
+1 
-8 YTGWPVFF
+8 
-16 RSHVRKKRPP
+16 
-26 FPAGLLTRSLHGFMN
+26 MN
-41 PPSLAPVPPT
+41 SPSLAPA
-51 PAEDAGR
+51 PAASIGDAAR
-58 LLEQGLVQH
+58 LLEQGLSLH
-67 RAGRLA
+67 RMGRFA
-73 EALQVYESLLS
+73 EAQQIYAVLLS
-84 RFPEHADAL
+84 HFPEHADAL

-105 AKLALNYVNRAIAKS
+105 PKLGLNYVNRAIAQS

-129 ATIFMHLGLANEA
+129 ATIFMHMGLLAEA
-142 QQDLRRAI
+142 QQDLRRAL
-150 KAQANYPEAYVNLS
+150 KALPNYPEAYINLS

-172 FRQARDAAAEATRLA
+172 FRRAREAAGEATRLA
-187 PQVPAAW
+187 PQAPAAW
-194 NNAGAIDMEQDRFDD
+194 NNAGAIDMEQDRFDE
-209 AIAQF
+209 AIGQF
-214 QRALSLDARYAA
+214 RQALKLDPTYVV

-238 KDWTAALA
+238 KDWAQALT
-246 SFEQAA
+246 SLEQAQTEPPDFEA
-252 ADPLDVEASFMLSRA
+252 AYLLARA
-267 LQNCGRQED
+267 LLGCGRNED
-276 AIAPMQHAM
+276 AIAPMQRAM
-285 RRWPAEAR
+285 RNASAEVR
-293 HKALS
+293 GKALS

-312 LEGASMRF
+312 LEGVLMRF
-320 AESAELYRLALE
+320 AEAGELYKLALE
-332 SLPEHELLLNNL
+332 SLPEHEALLNNL
-344 GTVNFR
+344 GTTNFR
-350 LGHFDTAIE
+350 LGQYDSAIDI
-359 VLKKALEV
+359 LKKTLV
-367 HPRQVLARC
+367 LHPRQVLARC

-381 YVMAGRSK
+381 YIMAGQSE
-389 AAIAE
+389 AAIAQ

-402 PGFMPAM
+402 PDFMSAM
-409 VWMLGEK
+409 VWLLGEK
-416 AHIAD
+416 AHIANWD
-421 WNGVPEL
+421 GVPEL
-428 RARIAALLDDPAN
+428 RARIAANLDSPHNA
-441 DQTVSSFILMSNY
+441 QGVSSFILMSNY
-454 DDARRLMNWTRR
+454 DDPRRLRTWTER
-466 SATLADRNTGI
+466 SATLADKTLNI
-477 RPFADAGA
+477 KPFADAGA
-485 RRTAPRIRV
+485 RRTSPRIRV

-502 NHPVAHLTAELYGL
+502 NHPVAHLTAELFAQ
-516 HDRGAFEVFVYS
+516 HDRKDFEVFAYS

-535 PARARIAASAE
+535 PARARITASVE

-561 RIREDEIDILID
+561 RIREDEVDILID

-588 RAAPA
+588 HAAPA

-642 SKRPVSPRKATRA
+642 TQRPVNPHKATRA

-696 LAQGPEGFEQNL
+696 LAQGPNGFEKNL
-708 RTQWDEAGLAPGR
+708 RAHWEKAGLPAER

-784 IGLPELVAA
+784 IGLPELVATD
-793 NHAEYVR
+793 HAAYVH
-800 KAVHYATHPGEL
+800 KAIHYATHPGEL

-821 AKAARRGY
+821 AKEARRGY

-848 RHREGLPAA
+848 RSRSGLAAA
-857 HIDVAPRPQEK
+857 HVDVAPRPLEK

>member
-1 MRPQAGS
+1 
-8 YTGWPVFF
+8 
-16 RSHVRKKRPP
+16 
-26 FPAGLLTRSLHGFMN
+26 MN
-41 PPSLAPVPPT
+41 SPSLAPA
-51 PAEDAGR
+51 PAAFASDAAR
-58 LLEQGLVQH
+58 LLEQGLSLH
-67 RAGRLA
+67 RVGRFA
-73 EALQVYESLLS
+73 EAQQVYANLLS
-84 RFPEHADAL
+84 LFPEHADAL

-105 AKLALNYVNRAIAKS
+105 PKLALNYVNRAIAQS

-129 ATIFMHLGLANEA
+129 ATIFMHMGLLAEA

-150 KAQANYPEAYVNLS
+150 KALPNYPEAYVNLS

-172 FRQARDAAAEATRLA
+172 FRQAREAAAEATRLA
-187 PQVPAAW
+187 PQAPAAW
-194 NNAGAIDMEQDRFDD
+194 NNAGAIDMEQNRFDE
-209 AIAQF
+209 AVEQF
-214 QRALSLDARYAA
+214 MQALKLDPGYTT

-238 KDWTAALA
+238 KDWAGALT
-246 SFEQAA
+246 SLERAA
-252 ADPLDVEASFMLSRA
+252 ADPLDFEASYLLARA
-267 LQNCGRQED
+267 LLSGGRGED

-285 RRWPAEAR
+285 RNWSAEDR

-298 DPEGMA
+298 DPEGVA
-304 ALYGVCGA
+304 ALYGVCGT

-320 AESAELYRLALE
+320 NESAELYKLALE
-332 SLPEHELLLNNL
+332 SLPENESLLNNL

-350 LGHFDTAIE
+350 LGDYDKAIQ

-381 YVMAGRSK
+381 YVMAGQSE

-394 FEQCLRDD
+394 FEQCLQDD
-402 PGFMPAM
+402 PDFMPAM
-409 VWMLGEK
+409 VWQLGER
-416 AHIAD
+416 AHIAR
-421 WNGVPEL
+421 WEGVPEL
-428 RARIAALLDDPAN
+428 RARIAAHLDNPGN

-454 DDARRLMNWTRR
+454 DDAQRLKTWTQR
-466 SATLADRNTGI
+466 SAKLTDKTINI

-485 RRTAPRIRV
+485 RRTSPRIRV

-502 NHPVAHLTAELYGL
+502 NHPVAHLTAELFAL
-516 HDRGAFEVFVYS
+516 HDRKEFEVFAYS

-535 PARARIAASAE
+535 PARARIAASVE

-588 RAAPA
+588 HTAPA

-602 TSGTPSYDYLVSDN
+602 TSGTPNYDYLVSDN

-642 SKRPVSPRKATRA
+642 TKRPVNPHKATRTG
-655 EHGLPEDA
+655 HGLPEDA

-690 PNAVLW
+690 PNSVLW
-696 LAQGPEGFEQNL
+696 LAQGPSGFEQNL
-708 RTQWDEAGLAPGR
+708 RVHWEKAGLAAER

-769 GTTMVSRMAGSLLGA
+769 GTTMVSRMAGSLLNA

-793 NHAEYVR
+793 NHAQYVQ
-800 KAVHYATHPGEL
+800 KAIHYATHPDEL
-812 AALRARLAA
+812 AALRARLVATRE
-821 AKAARRGY
+821 ARRGY

-835 VRHLEDGFRQIAA
+835 VRHLEDGFRQIAG
-848 RHREGLPAA
+848 RSREGLPAD
-857 HIDVAPRPQEK
+857 HVSVALRAPEK